1 MNWDID
7 ELLDRDLTLEDLGLD
22 KEFVIIR
29 FSYSWNDYSE
39 KYDYNMQVKTVDNL
53 DEYKLYLELKK
64 KYEGE

>member
-64 KYEGE
+64 KYEGQ

>member
-1 MNWDID
+1 MSWDID
-7 ELLDRDLTLEDLGLD
+7 ALLDRDLTLEDLGLD